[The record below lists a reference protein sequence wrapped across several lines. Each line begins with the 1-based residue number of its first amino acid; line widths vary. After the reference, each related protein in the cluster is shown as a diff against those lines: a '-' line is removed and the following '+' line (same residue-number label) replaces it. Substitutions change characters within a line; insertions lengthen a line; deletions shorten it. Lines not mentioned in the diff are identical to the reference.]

1 MINIKNQDDIQKM
14 KDAGCIVA
22 KVLNCLKKIIEPGI
36 SLIELDNYAE
46 KLIRSM
52 GAIPSFKGYGSFP
65 GSICTSVDEEVVHG
79 IPSKRKLK
87 EGEIISVDTGAFING
102 FHGDSAFTAAVGKIL
117 DEKQRLIDI
126 TEASFYEGLK
136 MAKAGNYL
144 GDISHAIEKT
154 VLSAGFSVVK
164 EFVGHGV
171 GRELHEDPPVPNY
184 GPSGRGIKLQS
195 GMTLAI
201 EPMVNMG
208 KESIMILDDEWT
220 VVTKD
225 KQCSA
230 HYEHTILI
238 TDEEPVILTKCDEF
252 D

>member
-1 MINIKNQDDIQKM
+1 MITIKNQDSIQKM
-14 KDAGCIVA
+14 KDAGYIVA
-22 KVLNCLKKIIEPGI
+22 KVLNSLKKMIEPGI

-46 KLIRSM
+46 KLIRNM
-52 GAIPSFKGYGSFP
+52 GAIPSFKGYGGFP
-65 GSICTSVDEEVVHG
+65 GSICTSVDEEVIHG

-87 EGEIISVDTGAFING
+87 EGEMISIDAGAFING
-102 FHGDSAFTAAVGKIL
+102 FHGDSAFTAAVGKISE
-117 DEKQRLIDI
+117 EKQRLIDI

-136 MAKAGNYL
+136 MAKAGNHL
-144 GDISHAIEKT
+144 GDISHNIEKI
-154 VLSAGFSVVK
+154 VLAAGFSIVK
-164 EFVGHGV
+164 EFVGHGI

-184 GPSGRGIKLQS
+184 GPPGRGVKLQA
-195 GMTLAI
+195 GITLAI

-225 KQCSA
+225 KQPSA

-238 TDEEPVILTKCDEF
+238 TDEEPVILTKGDEF

>member
-1 MINIKNQDDIQKM
+1 MITIKNQDSIQKM
-14 KDAGCIVA
+14 KDAGHVVT
-22 KVLNCLKKIIEPGI
+22 KVLNSLKKMIEPGI

-52 GAIPSFKGYGSFP
+52 GAIPSFKGYGGFP
-65 GSICTSVDEEVVHG
+65 GSICTSVDEEVIHG

-87 EGEIISVDTGAFING
+87 EGEIISIDAGAFING
-102 FHGDSAFTAAVGKIL
+102 FHGDSAFTAAVGKISE
-117 DEKQRLIDI
+117 EKQRLIDI
-126 TEASFYEGLK
+126 TEAGFYEGLK
-136 MAKAGNYL
+136 MAKVGNHL
-144 GDISHAIEKT
+144 GDISHDIEKT
-154 VLSAGFSVVK
+154 VLAAGFSIVK
-164 EFVGHGV
+164 EFVGHGI

-184 GPSGRGIKLQS
+184 GPPGRGVKLQA

-225 KQCSA
+225 KQPSA

-238 TDEEPVILTKCDEF
+238 TDEEPVILTKGDGF

>member
-1 MINIKNQDDIQKM
+1 MITIKNKDSIQKM
-14 KDAGCIVA
+14 KESGYIVA
-22 KVLNCLKKIIEPGI
+22 TVLNSLKKMIEPGV
-36 SLIELDNYAE
+36 SLKELDNHAE

-52 GAIPSFKGYGSFP
+52 GAIPSFKGYGGFP
-65 GSICTSVDEEVVHG
+65 GSICASVDEEVIHG

-87 EGEIISVDTGAFING
+87 EGEIVSIDAGAFING
-102 FHGDSAFTAAVGKIL
+102 FHGDSAFTAAVGKISE
-117 DEKQRLIDI
+117 EKQRLIKV

-136 MAKAGNYL
+136 MAKAGNHL
-144 GDISHAIEKT
+144 GDISHNIEKT
-154 VLSAGFSVVK
+154 VLAAGFSIVK
-164 EFVGHGV
+164 EFVGHGI
-171 GRELHEDPPVPNY
+171 GRELHEDPAVPNY
-184 GPSGRGIKLQS
+184 GPPGRGVKLHA

-208 KESIMILDDEWT
+208 VESIQILDDGWT

-225 KQCSA
+225 KQPSA

-238 TDEEPVILTKCDEF
+238 TDEEPVILTKGDEF